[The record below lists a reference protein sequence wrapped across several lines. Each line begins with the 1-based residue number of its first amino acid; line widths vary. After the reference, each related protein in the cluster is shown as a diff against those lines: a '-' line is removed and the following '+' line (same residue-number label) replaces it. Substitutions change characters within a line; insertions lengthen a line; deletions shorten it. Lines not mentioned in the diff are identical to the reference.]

1 MIAAFGAA
9 DGGSQKMFGSGVL
22 DTAIGLIFVFLLVSM
37 LVTIANELVA
47 AALMSRAKWL
57 RRGIEKLLDP
67 AWAQMVYDHPLIDST
82 GAKPGWIHSGGPS
95 YIPSRAF
102 VNVLLDVVRQE
113 AVPVQAAR
121 EKIQALLDATPADA
135 EPALFM
141 AARDRLAA
149 DVDQTGATYVA
160 AALRRV
166 LAQMPG
172 AITVADAKAAL
183 QGFVDSMRAHGLR
196 DALAGI
202 PVERV
207 RKTLLVLLEDAE
219 GDFDRFKEN
228 VETWFNNAMDRVGGW
243 YKRRS
248 QWVILG
254 LGIAAAVCINVDSLQ
269 IVRFLETNQGARDAL
284 VAEATSYA
292 KSAEA
297 ASAAAPAPAPS
308 ADELPAQ
315 YQAIQSHLLQLGLP
329 MGWVRPA
336 QATRADVENRG
347 VLPASFDEGRRI
359 LSFHLLG
366 WLITALAATLGAPFW
381 FDMLNKVIAIRSVGK
396 SPEERP
402 KPPRQVPLPLQP
414 GETPR
419 EAEVA
424 DAVRG
429 D

>member
-67 AWAQMVYDHPLIDST
+67 AWAQKVYDHPLIDST
-82 GAKPGWIHSGGPS
+82 GAKPGWIHAGGPS

-135 EPALFM
+135 DPALFK

-149 DVDQTGATYVA
+149 DVDQTGATNVA

-172 AITVADAKAAL
+172 TITVGDAKAAL

-207 RKTLLVLLEDAE
+207 RQTLLVLLDDAE

-297 ASAAAPAPAPS
+297 ASSVVPAPSPS